1 MGESL
6 ISSQLLSLTLEE
18 YGVDRKIRE
27 AIEKLE
33 GLRAEE
39 LSETQKVFLIARIK
53 SFLSVFD
60 NLGK

>member
-6 ISSQLLSLTLEE
+6 IFSQLLSLTLEE
-18 YGVDRKIRE
+18 DGVDRKIRE

-33 GLRAEE
+33 SLRVEE
-39 LSETQKVFLIARIK
+39 LSETQKMFLTARIK